1 MDNNYNTPNDILQ
14 DRINGKVVPWRP
26 KKKQALVLARSF
38 HRLGKHK
45 KANRVWWCS
54 YELEFRVEPETGRK
68 RLEKAGFCRER
79 LCSMCAWRRS
89 LKTFHQVSKVMDEVE
104 RRHKNLQPIFLTL
117 TVKNCEGSGLADT
130 LDMMFN
136 GWGLLRKHRK
146 IKRVV
151 HGWFRAL
158 EVTYNR
164 KDDTYH
170 PHFHAIL
177 LVDKSYFKGKDYMQT
192 TDWVQMWRTA
202 CALDYDPICD
212 IRKVRVSKGKY
223 KAVAEIAKYTV
234 KDSDYLHKDNNK
246 LTDELVSILSSALS
260 GRQLHGFGGVMR
272 VIAKELGMKKLG
284 GGDLVHIDGDAIRDD
299 VAKLIEV
306 YKWSFGVANYI
317 RRR

>member
-1 MDNNYNTPNDILQ
+1 MDNHYNISEGVLQ
-14 DRINGKVVPWRP
+14 DRVNGKVMPWRP
-26 KKKQALVLARSF
+26 KKKRTLILARSF

-45 KANRVWWCS
+45 KANRIWWCS
-54 YELEFRVEPETGRK
+54 CELEFRVEPETGRK
-68 RLEKAGFCRER
+68 RLKNAGFCRER
-79 LCSMCAWRRS
+79 LCNMCAWRKS
-89 LKTFHQVSKVMDEVE
+89 LKTFHQVSKVMDEVQ
-104 RRHKNLQPIFLTL
+104 RRHENLQPVFLTL
-117 TVKNCEGSGLADT
+117 TVRNCEGDKLMNT
-130 LDMMFN
+130 LDMMFY

-146 IKRVV
+146 IKRIA

-192 TDWVQMWRTA
+192 ADWVQMWRTA

-212 IRKVRVSKGKY
+212 IRKIKASKGKY

-234 KDSDYLHKDNNK
+234 KDSDYLHEDNDE
-246 LTDELVSILSSALS
+246 LTDRLVGVLSSALR
-260 GRQLHGFGGVMR
+260 GRRLYGFGGVMQT
-272 VIAKELGMKKLG
+272 IAKELGMEKPG
-284 GGDLVHIDGDAIRDD
+284 EGDLVHIDDDAIRED
-299 VAKLIEV
+299 VANLIEV
-306 YKWSFGVANYI
+306 YNWSFGVADYI